1 MIMENLGFGLWLTA
15 IGMGTVFLLLVL
27 LMLALHLIG
36 WTDRQSERKRA
47 SARTAEPGAATDAGD
62 GSTTGAPP
70 GAPPGA
76 LSAEEVAAITIAVI
90 THARVRRLQAAPAMR
105 EYEPGSHL
113 FANRWVGIGR
123 GYQKQPWRRGS

>member
-1 MIMENLGFGLWLTA
+1 MDNLGFGLWMA
-15 IGMGTVFLLLVL
+15 AMGMGTVFLLLVL
-27 LMLALHLIG
+27 LMLALRLIG
-36 WTDRQSERKRA
+36 WIDRRGDRKRA
-47 SARTAEPGAATDAGD
+47 VVATVGAEAA
-62 GSTTGAPP
+62 GAP
-70 GAPPGA
+70 AVAEASGA
-76 LSAEEVAAITIAVI
+76 LTQEEIAAITIAVI

>member
-1 MIMENLGFGLWLTA
+1 MDNLGFGLWMTA
-15 IGMGTVFLLLVL
+15 MGMGTVFLLLVL
-27 LMLALHLIG
+27 LMLALRLIG
-36 WTDRQSERKRA
+36 WIDQRGDRRRA
-47 SARTAEPGAATDAGD
+47 VVATAGAEAA
-62 GSTTGAPP
+62 GAPA
-70 GAPPGA
+70 GAEASGT
-76 LSAEEVAAITIAVI
+76 LSEEEVAAITIAVI

>member
-1 MIMENLGFGLWLTA
+1 MDNLGFGLWMA
-15 IGMGTVFLLLVL
+15 AMGMGTVFGLLVL

-36 WTDRQSERKRA
+36 WIDRRGDRKRGVVATAGAAAAGA
-47 SARTAEPGAATDAGD
+47 SAAAE
-62 GSTTGAPP
+62 APSP
-70 GAPPGA
+70 
-76 LSAEEVAAITIAVI
+76 LTQEEVAAITIAVI